1 VLHHSERGWHA
12 STRFVDLIRLD
23 HVSKQ
28 ILALYLVDF
37 HFLLDDLTQQ
47 SDAQIHA
54 RALTELAEI
63 VALAF
68 KHLPY
73 AADPLAVLGQ
83 LAPLMVRVMTAP
95 NGLAAL
101 GALLNYAISV
111 SDVELGALRTL
122 VAANVGKTVEEAV
135 MTTAE
140 RLHQQGLSQGRTE
153 GLSQGLSQGRTEG
166 HASALLKLLTLK
178 FGALSQGV
186 TDRVRSAGVAEL
198 DLWTERVLS
207 AQSLD
212 EVLR

>member
-1 VLHHSERGWHA
+1 
-12 STRFVDLIRLD
+12 
-23 HVSKQ
+23 
-28 ILALYLVDF
+28 
-37 HFLLDDLTQQ
+37 
-47 SDAQIHA
+47 
-54 RALTELAEI
+54 
-63 VALAF
+63 
-68 KHLPY
+68 
-73 AADPLAVLGQ
+73 
-83 LAPLMVRVMTAP
+83 
-95 NGLAAL
+95 
-101 GALLNYAISV
+101 LNYAISV

-186 TDRVRSAGVAEL
+186 TDRVQGAAVAEL

-207 AQSLD
+207 AASLD